1 MQYEKFKELLDK
13 YLDETLL
20 PGEARELAGYLQNPE
35 YKSWFDQ
42 HMDHELA
49 TRIYEL
55 QPDAAIH
62 QDIKAYLSQ
71 QIESMPHGRARIISI
86 KKWGWAAAAVTIL
99 AVGYLFYTQAD
110 RTQEQAPTVATTD
123 TLPAGIKPGGNR
135 AMLILGNGQQIALD
149 EAANG
154 RLATDGG
161 VDINKT
167 GSGEIVYQT
176 EKSSQKLAA
185 TEYNTISTP
194 KSGQYALTLDDGTKV
209 WLNAVSSMTFPT
221 AFNGQQRIV
230 RLTGEA
236 FFEVAKDKT
245 RPFIV
250 EVNNTK
256 VEVLGTAF
264 NINSYADENSIKTT
278 LVEGKVAVSKGSQT
292 SLLAPGQQA
301 VVTETIDV
309 LKQVDVEQVVAWKNG
324 LFNFDNAN
332 IPELM
337 RQLERW
343 YDISVKFEGTYPSVK
358 FKGKMYRN
366 ENLSTVLRFLAEYGV
381 RSRIE
386 GKTLFLQGKN

>member
-1 MQYEKFKELLDK
+1 MQQERFKELLEK

-20 PGEARELAGYLQNPE
+20 PGEVRELAGFLQNPE
-35 YKSWFDQ
+35 YKDWLGQ
-42 HMDHELA
+42 HMDRELTA
-49 TRIYEL
+49 RLYEL
-55 QPDAAIH
+55 QPDAEVH
-62 QDIKAYLSQ
+62 QHIKAYLSQ
-71 QIESMPHGRARIISI
+71 QIEPIPNGRTRIISI
-86 KKWGWAAAAVTIL
+86 KKWSWAAAAIIIL
-99 AVGYLFYTQAD
+99 AVGYLFYTQLD
-110 RTQEQAPTVATTD
+110 RAQEQLPAMATTD
-123 TLPAGIKPGGNR
+123 SIPAEIKPGGNR
-135 AMLILGNGQQIALD
+135 AVLTLGNGQQISLD
-149 EAANG
+149 DAANG

-161 VDINKT
+161 VDIDKT
-167 GSGEIVYQT
+167 GSGEIVYQG
-176 EKSSQKLAA
+176 SQKAAA

-194 KSGQYALTLDDGTKV
+194 KAGQYALTLDDGTKV

-221 AFNGQQRIV
+221 AFTGQQRIV

-264 NINSYADENSIKTT
+264 NINSYADETSIKTT
-278 LVEGKVAVSKGSQT
+278 LVEGKVAVSKDNQT

-301 VVTETIDV
+301 VVTGTIDV
-309 LKQVDVEQVVAWKNG
+309 LKQVDVEQVIAWKNG

-366 ENLSTVLRFLAEYGV
+366 ENLSTVLRFLTEYGV